1 MTTLT
6 QFKNVYS
13 LEDLQDLNI
22 GRVIYEV
29 GGRGGYCGFHATSV
43 AEHFGIKAYEL
54 PAKFGCY
61 VNYLG
66 GGIRGSITQSD
77 YDRVNTSVRKGKLLA
92 ALAAACVRVYEDME
106 GEMNDEE
113 DEEDEDGETNWEA
126 KGTNAARAAGIVSA
140 Y

>member
-6 QFKNVYS
+6 QLKNVFS
-13 LEDLQDLNI
+13 LEELQALNI

-29 GGRGGYCGFHATSV
+29 GGRGGYCGFHATSI
-43 AEHFGIKAYEL
+43 AEHFGINAYEL
-54 PAKFGCY
+54 PGKFGCY

-66 GGIRGSITQSD
+66 GGMRGAITQSD
-77 YDRVNTSVRKGKLLA
+77 YDRVNTSARKMKLLS

-106 GEMNDEE
+106 GSLN
-113 DEEDEDGETNWEA
+113 DEEDEDGETNWDA
-126 KGTNAARAAGIVSA
+126 MATKGARAAGITRA